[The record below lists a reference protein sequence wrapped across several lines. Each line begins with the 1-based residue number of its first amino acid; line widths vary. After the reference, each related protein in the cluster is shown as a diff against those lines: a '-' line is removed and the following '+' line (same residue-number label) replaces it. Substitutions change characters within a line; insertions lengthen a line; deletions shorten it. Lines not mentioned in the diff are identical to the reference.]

1 MTEPKS
7 FDSRDTERFRRARDI
22 FESAEERPPVERAG
36 LIERACDGDAA
47 LAAEVERMLR
57 ADAAPHRWLDGSV
70 WLTANRLSPGEILGG
85 HLRIVALIGRG
96 GMGEVYRAHDA
107 NLGRD
112 VAVKVLPPAKADEHE
127 NEERLSRFTREAQ
140 VLASVNHPN
149 IAAIHGLETSNGVHA
164 LILEL
169 IEGPTLADRIATGPI
184 AVDDAVVIARQIAE
198 ALEAAHERGVVH
210 RDLKP
215 ANIKLRPDGTVKLL
229 DFGLAKMLQT
239 EDTSRPD
246 APVSPTLTNP
256 SLVDRGVI
264 LGTPAYLS
272 PEQAR
277 GEESGRRSDI
287 WAFGVVLYEMLSP
300 ERAFRGENASDTI
313 AAVLRQDINWSAL
326 DASTPDALRQ
336 LMSRCLDRD
345 VRRRLRDIGEA
356 RIVLED
362 LAATRVAS
370 TQSSRLARPMAV
382 RMWRRLMIPA
392 VAAAV
397 TGVAVGAAVWTLNR
411 AAAPRVTRFSLETTT
426 ANALFVDPQS
436 RDLAVTPD
444 GARIIY
450 KGGSRGESTQL
461 FVRELD
467 RLEASPLTA
476 PGLPKS
482 PFASPDG
489 QWVGFFDRGVE
500 LILRK
505 VAISGGPSLEV
516 ARFRDGPSR
525 GTSWGEDGNIVVATG
540 SPETGLQQVPA
551 SGGQP
556 RVLTRP
562 DRTHGEAD
570 HLWPHYLPG
579 GRTVLF
585 TITALTGG
593 MEASQVAALD
603 LKTGTWKTIIRG
615 ASQAQYVASGHLVY
629 LAGEALWVVPFDIAR
644 LEPTGTA
651 SVIVPKVLILPT
663 NTAEFDVARDG
674 TLVYATGGATAAH
687 RRLVWVDRSGRE
699 EEIKAMPPRLYSAA
713 RLSPDGSRVAVQ
725 IDDADKDIWVW
736 DLRREMLTRV
746 TTDPGLD
753 QSPLWTP
760 DGRGLIFTSQAGGML
775 GGLFRQAADGTG
787 IAERLTGSPTTI
799 RRATAFVPDGS
810 AVLYNDGTDIMML
823 TLGGDPRVRPVLQ
836 TPQAERAGVI
846 SPDGRW
852 LAYAGL
858 DSGTPQIFV
867 RPFPNVDAARTQVST
882 AGGSEPRWSRD
893 GRELFYV
900 ALDGTVMRADVSPG
914 ATWQSLSPT
923 PVVDG
928 RILGN
933 VSVSL
938 RTFDVSLDGQRF
950 LMIKNAPGIDS
961 SVSSPQIV
969 VVQNWLQEWRRQ
981 RTSPR

>member
-1 MTEPKS
+1 MTEPKA
-7 FDSRDTERFRRARDI
+7 FDPRDTERFRRARDI
-22 FESAEERPPVERAG
+22 FESAAKRPPGERAG

-47 LAAEVERMLR
+47 LTAEVDRMLR

-70 WLTANRLSPGEILGG
+70 WLTADRLRPGEILGG

-112 VAVKVLPPAKADEHE
+112 VAVKVLPPPKADERE
-127 NEERLSRFTREAQ
+127 DEDRLARFTREAQ

-184 AVDDAVVIARQIAE
+184 AVDDAVAIARQIAE

-239 EDTSRPD
+239 DDPSQPD
-246 APVSPTLTNP
+246 APVSPTLTNR

-277 GEESGRRSDI
+277 GEEAGRRSDI

-300 ERAFRGENASDTI
+300 ERAFHGENVSDTI

-362 LAATRVAS
+362 LAATRVVS
-370 TQSSRLARPMAV
+370 TVPSRPARPMAV
-382 RMWRRLMIPA
+382 RMWRRLVIPA
-392 VAAAV
+392 AAAAV
-397 TGVAVGAAVWTLNR
+397 TGVAVGAAVWTLSR
-411 AAAPRVTRFSLETTT
+411 AAAPRVTRFLLETTT

-436 RDLAVTPD
+436 RDLAVTSD
-444 GARIIY
+444 GAHIIY
-450 KGGSRGESTQL
+450 KGGSRGESNQL
-461 FVRELD
+461 FVRGLD

-489 QWVGFFDRGVE
+489 QWVGFFDRGIE
-500 LILRK
+500 LVLRK

-516 ARFRDGPSR
+516 ARFPDGPSR
-525 GTSWGEDGNIVVATG
+525 GATWGEDGNIVVATG
-540 SPETGLQQVPA
+540 SLETGLQQVPA

-556 RVLTRP
+556 QVLTRP
-562 DRTHGEAD
+562 DRSHGEAD

-593 MEASQVAALD
+593 MEAAQVAALD
-603 LKTGTWKTIIRG
+603 VKTGTWKTVIRG

-644 LEPTGTA
+644 LEPTGAA

-674 TLVYATGGATAAH
+674 TLVYVTGGATAAQ
-687 RRLVWVDRSGRE
+687 RRFVWVDRSGRE
-699 EEIKAMPPRLYSAA
+699 EEITAMPPRPYSAG
-713 RLSPDGSRVAVQ
+713 RLSPDGSRLAVQ
-725 IDDADKDIWVW
+725 IDDGDKDIWVW
-736 DLRREMLTRV
+736 DLAREMLTRV

-760 DGRGLIFTSQAGGML
+760 DGRGLIFTSQAGGVL
-775 GGLFRQAADGTG
+775 GALFRQAADGTG
-787 IAERLTGSPTTI
+787 IAERLTDSPVI
-799 RRATAFVPDGS
+799 RRATGFVPDGS
-810 AVLYNDGTDIMML
+810 AVLLNDGADIMML
-823 TLGGDPRVRPVLQ
+823 TLGGDHRVRPVVQ
-836 TPQAERAGVI
+836 TRQAERAGVI

-867 RPFPNVDAARTQVST
+867 RPFPNVDDARTQVST
-882 AGGSEPRWSRD
+882 AGGNEPLWARN

-900 ALDGTVMRADVSPG
+900 ALDGTVMSTVVSPG
-914 ATWQSLSPT
+914 ATWQSQSPM
-923 PVVDG
+923 PVVDS

-950 LMIKNAPGIDS
+950 LMIKNAPGADS

-969 VVQNWLQEWRRQ
+969 VVQNWLQEWRRL
-981 RTSPR
+981 RASLSP